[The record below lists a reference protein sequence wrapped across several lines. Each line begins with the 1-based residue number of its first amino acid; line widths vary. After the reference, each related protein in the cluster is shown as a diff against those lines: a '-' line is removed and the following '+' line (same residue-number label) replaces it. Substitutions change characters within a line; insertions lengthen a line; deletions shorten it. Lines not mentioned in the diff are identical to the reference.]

1 MRHNLPSLH
10 DTFIDDFNSMGSQS
24 MAVGSVLTFEGA
36 RCAFEIMVRKWEVQE
51 QLGAS
56 TSELLKIFCRMEMK

>member
-1 MRHNLPSLH
+1 
-10 DTFIDDFNSMGSQS
+10 MGSQS